1 MQSVQS
7 CLEDAFPFTNTHL
20 ARSAGSWRNVDGLI
34 HVRCRILESQQGR
47 GSVSRCEGQ
56 LRDGC
61 GKYNVWQVGVLGH
74 DGR

>member
-7 CLEDAFPFTNTHL
+7 CLEDAFPFTGTHL
-20 ARSAGSWRNVDGLI
+20 ARSACGWGNVDCLI
-34 HVRCRILESQQGR
+34 HVRCRVLESQQGR

-61 GKYNVWQVGVLGH
+61 EKYYVWQVGVFGH